1 MQGHRLRWL
10 RALISTDTP
19 RVTPHTAKRPN
30 SILPAGTPA
39 RGGPGGTAALV
50 RCPVVVLLAPAVS
63 FSSPS
68 VLLAFAAGLVSFVS
82 PCCLPLVPGYLA
94 TVSGAGPGQATRR
107 LDPQVLVRSGL
118 FVGTFSLIFILLG
131 LGATAIGSFLFRNAS
146 LLSEVAGTT
155 IIAMGLL
162 FIASVFVTSLN
173 RDWRPG
179 GLIER
184 AGHGGPIVV
193 GAAFAIAWTP
203 CVGPTLGAILGLAST
218 QQGTAQGAL
227 LLAFY
232 SAGLALP
239 FLFAAVSFN
248 TATRAFGFF
257 KRHHAAIQLGAGAVL
272 VVMGVLVITGEL
284 FRLNVEAQHLLGRL
298 HLNFFQSV

>member
-1 MQGHRLRWL
+1 VL
-10 RALISTDTP
+10 AFST
-19 RVTPHTAKRPN
+19 
-30 SILPAGTPA
+30 
-39 RGGPGGTAALV
+39 
-50 RCPVVVLLAPAVS
+50 VS
-63 FSSPS
+63 VSSPS
-68 VLLAFAAGLVSFVS
+68 ILLAFAAGLVSFVS

-94 TVSGAGPGQATRR
+94 TVSGAKPGTRSRR
-107 LDPQVLVRSGL
+107 LDPQVLARSGL
-118 FVGTFSLIFILLG
+118 FVLTFSLIFILLG
-131 LGATAIGSFLFRNAS
+131 LGATAIGSFLFHNQP
-146 LLSEVAGTT
+146 LLSKIAGAT

-162 FIASVFVTSLN
+162 FAGSVFVVRLN

-184 AGHGGPIVV
+184 AGSGGPILA

-218 QQGTAQGAL
+218 QHGTGQGAL

-239 FLFAAVSFN
+239 FLFSAIAFT

-257 KRHHAAIQLGAGAVL
+257 KRHYAAIQLGAGVVL
-272 VVMGVLVITGEL
+272 VAMGVLVMTGEL
-284 FRLNVEAQHLLGRL
+284 FRLNLEAQRLLAGL